1 MLLRIITLS
10 ICTLA
15 IISCGNRHIDSRL
28 TRIERLCTKSPE
40 EALDSLNVIDYTH
53 LSEAEK
59 HYYDFL
65 SVKVADKAYIIHR
78 SDSLILSV
86 IDYESKHLSNGR
98 YPESLYYGGRVYC
111 DLGDSPT
118 ALHYF
123 QTALDLISGDN
134 DHLTLRSNILSQ
146 TGRLLTSQSLYSEA
160 IPYISESLDINI
172 LQHDTINT
180 IHGFHLLGGTHLRN
194 GDYTK
199 AETCMR
205 EALRLSAG
213 QTPHHAA
220 KSKMYLA
227 AIKYQNHDLD
237 SALYYIRG
245 LSDRVKPIV
254 RNSVMGYA
262 ANIYL
267 KSGILDTA
275 YMYAKELIDN
285 SDPTH
290 AEIGYQVLLS
300 PELRG
305 LSNLDSIHKYISE
318 YRTLLETYYDSNQIE
333 LAIRQQ
339 NLYNYQLHERKK
351 ALAEQQANAWK
362 RWVVCLTL

>member
-199 AETCMR
+199 AET
-205 EALRLSAG
+205 
-213 QTPHHAA
+213 
-220 KSKMYLA
+220 
-227 AIKYQNHDLD
+227 
-237 SALYYIRG
+237 
-245 LSDRVKPIV
+245 
-254 RNSVMGYA
+254 
-262 ANIYL
+262 
-267 KSGILDTA
+267 
-275 YMYAKELIDN
+275 
-285 SDPTH
+285 
-290 AEIGYQVLLS
+290 
-300 PELRG
+300 
-305 LSNLDSIHKYISE
+305 
-318 YRTLLETYYDSNQIE
+318 
-333 LAIRQQ
+333 
-339 NLYNYQLHERKK
+339 
-351 ALAEQQANAWK
+351 
-362 RWVVCLTL
+362 